1 MRQIDASTELCN
13 RVVESARVAARR
25 REALVAEQVKL
36 SEEQVFDMRG
46 CFSEMTHSGVIG
58 PDDLHYLLVEL
69 FPDHEIDDAFVQELL
84 DLALPSGYFH
94 SSSKSSSS
102 APRAAK
108 PSESNP
114 SKSKAAQASIS
125 CVVRERC
132 DKMWLSVAR
141 GARRRSSGSSKGIS
155 VALHAFHVTSSASS
169 ITATSYAM

>member
-1 MRQIDASTELCN
+1 MRQLDASTELCN

-94 SSSKSSSS
+94 SSSKSASSS

-108 PSESNP
+108 PSDSNP
-114 SKSKAAQASIS
+114 SKSKAAQASMSFVESDVI
-125 CVVRERC
+125 RC
-132 DKMWLSVAR
+132 DMWDSVAR
-141 GARRRSSGSSKGIS
+141 GARRRSSGSSKGVS
-155 VALHAFHVTSSASS
+155 AVLHA
-169 ITATSYAM
+169 